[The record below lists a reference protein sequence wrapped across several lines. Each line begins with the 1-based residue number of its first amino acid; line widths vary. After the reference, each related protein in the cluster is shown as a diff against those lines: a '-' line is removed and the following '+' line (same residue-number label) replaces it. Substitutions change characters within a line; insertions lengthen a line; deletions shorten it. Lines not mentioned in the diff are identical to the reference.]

1 MQMIEGRG
9 YDRIRILGF
18 LKKQSLCILLYSII
32 AQRQFLKASC
42 KLDASDARGL
52 TSTGDCAFW

>member
-9 YDRIRILGF
+9 YDRIRILSF
-18 LKKQSLCILLYSII
+18 LKKQSLCILLYSIL
-32 AQRQFLKASC
+32 AQWQFVKAFC
-42 KLDASDARGL
+42 NLDASDARGL